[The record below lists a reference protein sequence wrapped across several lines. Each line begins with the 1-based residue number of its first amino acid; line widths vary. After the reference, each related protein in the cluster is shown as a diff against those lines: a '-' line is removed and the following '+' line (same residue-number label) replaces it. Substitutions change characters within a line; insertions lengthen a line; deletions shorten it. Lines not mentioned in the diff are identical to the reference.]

1 LIGRLVSIIFITE
14 SVAPT
19 DTTSLAQ
26 DSSTDLSKPIV
37 EVNEQNGD
45 VAAAQGKSTTT
56 ETVHENVVASGSGL
70 EGFENSQEEEGYPK
84 SHLMNFQWHVT
95 FFFESKGGFPL
106 IKYERNEQIFR
117 AVLSQTT
124 IWLADFF

>member
-1 LIGRLVSIIFITE
+1 MIGRLVSIIFITE

-70 EGFENSQEEEGYPK
+70 EGFENSQEEEG
-84 SHLMNFQWHVT
+84 
-95 FFFESKGGFPL
+95 
-106 IKYERNEQIFR
+106 
-117 AVLSQTT
+117 
-124 IWLADFF
+124 